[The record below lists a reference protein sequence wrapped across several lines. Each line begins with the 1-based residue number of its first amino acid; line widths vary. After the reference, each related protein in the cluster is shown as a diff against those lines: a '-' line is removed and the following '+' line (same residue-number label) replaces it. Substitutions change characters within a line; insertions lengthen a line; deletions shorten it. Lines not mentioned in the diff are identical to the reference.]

1 MAPRQIRETFSPVEP
16 RFMYSML
23 AFHPETLKTR
33 IINSIRRFRLAPGN
47 SYNEF
52 MARGWESK
60 SVESQMDAA
69 EQSSSAGPAAPLTEA
84 QKSEKRQRE
93 TLLLARTN
101 LVRQL
106 EATANE
112 RHAQA
117 LRQALSDLDA
127 KIGKGST

>member
-1 MAPRQIRETFSPVEP
+1 
-16 RFMYSML
+16 
-23 AFHPETLKTR
+23 
-33 IINSIRRFRLAPGN
+33 LAPGN

-93 TLLLARTN
+93 TLVLARTN

-117 LRQALSDLDA
+117 LHQALSDLDS
-127 KIGKGST
+127 KLGKGST

>member
-1 MAPRQIRETFSPVEP
+1 M
-16 RFMYSML
+16 
-23 AFHPETLKTR
+23 
-33 IINSIRRFRLAPGN
+33 APGN

-69 EQSSSAGPAAPLTEA
+69 EQSSSAGPAAPLNEA

-93 TLLLARTN
+93 TLVLARTN

>member
-1 MAPRQIRETFSPVEP
+1 
-16 RFMYSML
+16 
-23 AFHPETLKTR
+23 
-33 IINSIRRFRLAPGN
+33 
-47 SYNEF
+47 

-69 EQSSSAGPAAPLTEA
+69 EQSSPAGPAAPLTEA
-84 QKSEKRQRE
+84 QKNEKRQRE

-112 RHAQA
+112 RQAQA

-127 KIGKGST
+127 KIGKISS